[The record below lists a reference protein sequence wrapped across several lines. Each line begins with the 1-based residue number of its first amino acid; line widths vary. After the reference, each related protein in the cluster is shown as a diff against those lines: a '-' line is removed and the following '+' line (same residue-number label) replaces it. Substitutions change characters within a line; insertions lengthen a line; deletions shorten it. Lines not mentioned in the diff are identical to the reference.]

1 VGCQRGRRGRRARLS
16 PVLASAAEGGRLN
29 RSVAAGMKLPRVQCP
44 EMQFLDADQV
54 EALAEG

>member
-1 VGCQRGRRGRRARLS
+1 M
-16 PVLASAAEGGRLN
+16 LASAVESGRLN
-29 RSVAAGMKLPRVQCP
+29 RSVAAGMKLPKVQCP